1 MTYIGLSP
9 PNTFTKS
16 TSQTFT
22 GNGSTT
28 AFTLQT
34 RVASPEDLEV
44 FVSNVQQQPTESY
57 TIGSDGVT
65 MTFSEAPPSGT
76 FYVIYRTVAQQAGT
90 DTGAS
95 RLGENNTFT
104 GTQTFNADVS
114 FPDNVKAKFGTGN
127 DLEIYHSGT
136 ASFISDTGTGNLR
149 LTTNKLNVMNAN
161 NDSDMIKATEGGQV
175 KLYNDGNE
183 KLATLGAGIKITG
196 SLDMNGGEVILD
208 ADGDTSI
215 TADTD
220 DQIDIKIGGT
230 DEVTLSSSGVVINE
244 GGNDRDF
251 RIESNS
257 KANMFCVD
265 AGNDSVIIGH
275 NAKITAVGNLDANLQ
290 LISGNAQPSLDIL
303 CFSDNANHRG
313 QVTFSKSANDTIG
326 TGTAVG
332 TSDLVGDIV
341 WGVHDGTDFANEIAF
356 IRGAVDS
363 TGVGANDTGGM
374 LQFGTSSDGNN
385 SGTERMRIDED
396 GNIIANAN
404 TSTDT
409 VIYDNASGSHGPIL
423 HAEFRVDIARSA
435 TMMSLNSTTSSSSS
449 YVDFR
454 RAGGS
459 IGSISHNSASTVSYN
474 AFTGSHWGRLLD
486 NSKPTILKGTVLETI
501 DEMCDWYEVE
511 FTIPEV
517 KYVDGDAIPKDK
529 KVGDVKTKAQDKKYL
544 IPLADIGS
552 KKLGDSFTFTYKDG
566 VEYTGTLKLEDE
578 EKHSKCKVS
587 DTADSKR
594 VYGVFF
600 SWDGEDDGYNDMYVA
615 GLGTYV
621 VRVHKDVTVE
631 SGDLLVSNGD
641 GTAKKQSDD
650 IIRTKTIG
658 KVLTNI
664 KQETYSDGS
673 YTVPCALYCG

>member
-127 DLEIYHSGT
+127 DFEIFHDGSN
-136 ASFISDTGTGNLR
+136 SIISETGTGGLR
-149 LTTNKLNVMNAN
+149 LKTNNFGTIEFNNAEGSVLARFIGRGNNQFFHSNSAKLETTSTGVAVTGNV
-161 NDSDMIKATEGGQV
+161 
-175 KLYNDGNE
+175 
-183 KLATLGAGIKITG
+183 
-196 SLDMNGGEVILD
+196 DMNGGELILD

-220 DQIDIKIGGT
+220 DEIHFKVAGDDHVKIKGGT
-230 DEVTLSSSGVVINE
+230 NVLHVTEGSSGQGTPHTNSGVVIESDGETGINILSGTSNY
-244 GGNDRDF
+244 GGIVFGDSGDADIGFIQYNHASNFLRF
-251 RIESNS
+251 GVNTSEKIRIDS
-257 KANMFCVD
+257 
-265 AGNDSVIIGH
+265 AGNFIV
-275 NAKITAVGNLDANLQ
+275 N
-290 LISGNAQPSLDIL
+290 
-303 CFSDNANHRG
+303 SD
-313 QVTFSKSANDTIG
+313 D
-326 TGTAVG
+326 
-332 TSDLVGDIV
+332 
-341 WGVHDGTDFANEIAF
+341 
-356 IRGAVDS
+356 
-363 TGVGANDTGGM
+363 
-374 LQFGTSSDGNN
+374 
-385 SGTERMRIDED
+385 
-396 GNIIANAN
+396 
-404 TSTDT
+404 STDT
-409 VIYDNASGSHGPIL
+409 TTYNNTTGSHGPIL
-423 HAEFRVDIARSA
+423 HAETRLDIARSA
-435 TMMSLNSTTSSSSS
+435 TQMTLNSTTSSSST
-449 YVDFR
+449 FIIFF
-454 RAGGS
+454 RAGGE
-459 IGSISHNSASTVSYN
+459 IGSITHNSASTVSYN
-474 AFTGSHWGRLLD
+474 AFTGSHWGRLSD

-517 KYVDGDAIPKDK
+517 KYVDGDDIPKDK
-529 KVGDVKTKAQDKKYL
+529 KVGDVKTEAQGKRYLVPLEDIGDKKV
-544 IPLADIGS
+544 
-552 KKLGDSFTFTYKDG
+552 GDSFTFTYKDG

-587 DTADSKR
+587 DVADSKR

-600 SWDGEDDGYNDMYVA
+600 SWDSEDDGYNDMYVA

-621 VRVHKDVTVE
+621 VRVHKDVVVE
-631 SGDLLVSNGD
+631 GGDLLVSNGD
-641 GTAKKQSDD
+641 GTAKLQDDD